1 MKKFIAIATLALLS
15 ECALF
20 AAPKTVTINPTGPTK
35 EAVDTTVTETD
46 SIDDTTLAE
55 DQAAYD
61 FEKERLEIERLK
73 EVSKSENAVALTAVT
88 FGTVIPFAAIC
99 VIIWLVFYYNSK
111 KRKEKYRLIEKAI
124 EKGVD
129 IPESVFS
136 EGKSKDKNE
145 SKPIAQIRKA
155 IVLISVGIAGIIFF
169 IFCNSAEMAGLVS
182 MVALIG
188 IGNLIVGILEYRKQQ
203 GKAEQEETI
212 ENDAT
217 KD

>member
-20 AAPKTVTINPTGPTK
+20 AAPKTVTINPTEPAK

-145 SKPIAQIRKA
+145 SAPIAQIRKA
-155 IVLISVGIAGIIFF
+155 IVLISVGVAGIVFF
-169 IFCNSAEMAGLVS
+169 AICGSPEMAGLVS

-203 GKAEQEETI
+203 HKSNSEETI